1 MTSSPPGDSGILPK
15 LGNLKLYFRVLFLSP
30 NTVRQLTL
38 SISSISVTLKR
49 FISYDRILADTGLTE
64 YSIVGTPLNSGPFY
78 EPKHIWT
85 VSAMVTIE
93 QWRALGAIF
102 GECDRLRRT
111 QGNYSIT
118 VDDSIQD
125 FIEQGTRT
133 RALAAGGT
141 QTYFTGGVAY
151 QARFYARM
159 FEPKSQW
166 QKNQLYPYVT
176 SFVLRELDK
185 A

>member
-1 MTSSPPGDSGILPK
+1 M
-15 LGNLKLYFRVLFLSP
+15 
-30 NTVRQLTL
+30 RQLAL
-38 SISSISVTLKR
+38 SISGISVTLKR
-49 FISYDRILADTGLTE
+49 FVSYDRLLADTGQTE
-64 YSIVGTPLNSGPFY
+64 YSIVGTPLDSGPFY

-85 VSAMVTIE
+85 ISAMVTIE

-111 QGNYSIT
+111 QGNYSII

-125 FIEQGTRT
+125 FIEQGAGT
-133 RALAAGGT
+133 RAIAAGGT
-141 QTYFTGGVAY
+141 RTYFTGGVSY
-151 QARFYARM
+151 PARFYARM

-166 QKNQLYPYVT
+166 QRNQLYPYVA

>member
-1 MTSSPPGDSGILPK
+1 M
-15 LGNLKLYFRVLFLSP
+15 
-30 NTVRQLTL
+30 RQLSL
-38 SISSISVTLKR
+38 SISGISVILKR
-49 FISYDRILADTGLTE
+49 FVSYDRVLADTGQTE
-64 YSIVGTPLNSGPFY
+64 YSIVGTPLDSGPVY

-85 VSAMVTIE
+85 ISAMVTIE

-118 VDDSIQD
+118 VHDSIQD
-125 FIEQGTRT
+125 FIEQGYRT
-133 RALAAGGT
+133 RGLASGGAE
-141 QTYFTGGVAY
+141 TYFTGGVSY
-151 QARFYARM
+151 PARFYARM

-166 QKNQLYPYVT
+166 QRNGLYPYVA

>member
-1 MTSSPPGDSGILPK
+1 M
-15 LGNLKLYFRVLFLSP
+15 
-30 NTVRQLTL
+30 RQLTL

-49 FISYDRILADTGLTE
+49 FVSYDRIPADTGQTE
-64 YSIVGTPLNSGPFY
+64 YSIVGTPLDSGPVY

-85 VSAMVTIE
+85 ISAMVTIE

-111 QGNYSIT
+111 QGNYRIT

-125 FIEQGTRT
+125 FIEQQYRS
-133 RALAAGGT
+133 RALVPGGE
-141 QTYFTGGVAY
+141 QKYFTGGVSY
-151 QARFYARM
+151 PARFHARM

-166 QKNQLYPYVT
+166 QKNQLYPYVA

-185 A
+185 AT

>member
-1 MTSSPPGDSGILPK
+1 MWGRDYEKFFI
-15 LGNLKLYFRVLFLSP
+15 YEIMR
-30 NTVRQLTL
+30 RLTL
-38 SISSISVTLKR
+38 SIGFISVTLKR
-49 FISYDRILADTGLTE
+49 FVSYDRILADTGQTE
-64 YSIVGTPLNSGPFY
+64 YSITGAALDSGPVY

-85 VSAMVTIE
+85 CSAMVTTE

-111 QGNYSIT
+111 QGNYRII

-125 FIEQGTRT
+125 FIEQGYGT
-133 RALAAGGT
+133 RAIAPGGT

-151 QARFYARM
+151 PARFYARM

-166 QKNQLYPYVT
+166 QKNGVYPYVA

-185 A
+185 AT

>member
-1 MTSSPPGDSGILPK
+1 M
-15 LGNLKLYFRVLFLSP
+15 
-30 NTVRQLTL
+30 RQLTL

-49 FISYDRILADTGLTE
+49 FVSYDRILADTGTTE
-64 YSIVGTPLNSGPFY
+64 YSIVGTPLDSGPVY

-85 VSAMVTIE
+85 ISAMVTYE
-93 QWRALGAIF
+93 QWYAIGAIF

-111 QGNYSIT
+111 QGNYRII

-125 FIEQGTRT
+125 FVEQGART
-133 RALAAGGT
+133 RVLAPGGT
-141 QTYFTGGVAY
+141 QTSFTGGVAY
-151 QARFYARM
+151 PARFYARM

-166 QKNQLYPYVT
+166 QKNGLYPYVA

-185 A
+185 AT